1 MKELENFRKFLVEET
16 KSLNENEKI
25 LDEVLF
31 PDSINVNTR
40 IELISNTNNPTNY
53 LEPGV
58 YKSTGRE
65 FDGMRIYKNIKTGSK
80 YYLHPE
86 DMDMIKKK

>member
-1 MKELENFRKFLVEET
+1 MAKQNRNHPPIK
-16 KSLNENEKI
+16 KI
-25 LDEVLF
+25 LNEVLF
-31 PDSINVNTR
+31 PDSINVISR
-40 IELISNTNNPTNY
+40 VKLISNTNNPTNY